1 MEAALLLAL
10 LGYGAHQ
17 MIGHPEVVEE
27 PQANV
32 IYSTQ
37 QPKIFLA
44 LLN

>member
-32 IYSTQ
+32 IY
-37 QPKIFLA
+37 
-44 LLN
+44 